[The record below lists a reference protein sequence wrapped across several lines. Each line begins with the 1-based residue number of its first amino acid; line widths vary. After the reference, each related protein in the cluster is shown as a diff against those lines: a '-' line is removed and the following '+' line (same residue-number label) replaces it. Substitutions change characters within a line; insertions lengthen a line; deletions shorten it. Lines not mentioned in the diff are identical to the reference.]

1 MTYFEKV
8 NESSKQV
15 IDSITSY
22 PLQKK
27 IFNFIKNDFTG
38 LLNSFN
44 NSEMTFEFND
54 RLIDKDFMDK
64 IIKLLEKN
72 NFKEQRYDKKTLKE
86 DIIQLL
92 DEEILNIKVGKKELL
107 NAYWFPMCDR
117 ELKFFT
123 YIKNNYD

>member
-1 MTYFEKV
+1 MTYFDKV

-15 IDSITSY
+15 MDSITGI

-27 IFNFIKNDFTG
+27 LFNFIKNDFTG

-54 RLIDKDFMDK
+54 HLIDKDFMNK

-86 DIIQLL
+86 DIIELL
-92 DEEILNIKVGKKELL
+92 NDEILNIKVGKKELL
-107 NAYWFPMCDR
+107 NALWFPMCDR